1 MHCALLRSLSAVTCK
16 SIFVGMISDFDIVVG
31 YLHWQV
37 RKIPSPICVHYF
49 TRAVGYLHHGRSKKI
64 HSSICALSYKPVCS
78 HLKMHLHGD
87 NWSFGWIGGVFALK
101 KIPPQYA
108 QCAFS
113 YKFDCNSLYAIIPG
127 AFLHRLEWGVF
138 AYWQIVK
145 LLSPICAFSDNK
157 PTHSAVT

>member
-37 RKIPSPICVHYF
+37 RKIPFPICVHYF
-49 TRAVGYLHHGRSKKI
+49 TRAVGYLHWQVKKI
-64 HSSICALSYKPVCS
+64 LSSICALSYKPVCS

-87 NWSFGWIGGVFALK
+87 NWSFGWIGGVFALRK
-101 KIPPQYA
+101 KFPQNA

-113 YKFDCNSLYAIIPG
+113 YKFVCNSLCAIIP
-127 AFLHRLEWGVF
+127 AMFLHMLEWG
-138 AYWQIVK
+138 
-145 LLSPICAFSDNK
+145 ICILTNCKTPVPNMWILELQARSFCC
-157 PTHSAVT
+157 H